1 MMSQLDVAMAER
13 LILLV
18 DDDRIVLDSLRLLV
32 QDIGHRA
39 ETANSGAE
47 ALSKL
52 DSTRYDVVITD
63 SKMPSMDG
71 YAFAQEVRRRHP
83 NVPIILITGST
94 SPRTSPHISCLMQ
107 KPFSLDELR
116 TALSRVA
123 VV

>member
-1 MMSQLDVAMAER
+1 MAER

-39 ETANSGAE
+39 EIANSAAE
-47 ALSKL
+47 ALRKL
-52 DSTRYDVVITD
+52 DSIRYDVVITD
-63 SKMPSMDG
+63 SKMPTMDG

-83 NVPIILITGST
+83 AVPIILITGST
-94 SPRTSPHISCLMQ
+94 SPRTSPDISLLMQ

-116 TALSRVA
+116 TALSQ
-123 VV
+123 VVVN